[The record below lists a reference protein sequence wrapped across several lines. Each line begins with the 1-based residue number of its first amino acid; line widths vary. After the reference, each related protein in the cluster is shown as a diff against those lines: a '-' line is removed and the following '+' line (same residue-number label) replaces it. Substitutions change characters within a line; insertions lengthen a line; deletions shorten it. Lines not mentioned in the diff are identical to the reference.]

1 MCLKINTVHLD
12 CFEGRY
18 KSFTARTDL
27 EVIKVLNEYSYGF
40 YTPYMNKQISFKDG
54 KSLMKAG
61 GNGAHLT
68 KRKSYSVNQGI
79 HSYYDYNKSGDKSY
93 FEYYNCKKHKSVIPK
108 GTNYFVGIDG
118 DVVSEKLLVF
128 KTDEDFFKYCEEGNQ
143 VRLLLFEINDES
155 SPIFI

>member
-1 MCLKINTVHLD
+1 MCLKINSVHLD
-12 CFEGRY
+12 YLDFKY

-54 KSLMKAG
+54 KYLMKAG
-61 GNGAHLT
+61 GNGAHLIT
-68 KRKSYSVNQGI
+68 RKSHSVNQGV
-79 HSYYDYNKSGDKSY
+79 HSYYDYNKSGDKGY
-93 FEYYNCKKHKSVIPK
+93 FALYNCKKHKSVIPK
-108 GTNYFVGIDG
+108 GTNYFVGEDG

-143 VRLLLFEINDES
+143 VRLLLLEINEES
-155 SPIFI
+155 SPVYI